1 MPPRQRPSDV
11 AADRARAEL
20 TRLVGELRRARVDR
34 GLRQVDVARSAGL
47 SGSRLSRIERGLVGS
62 LSISQLSL
70 LMAAVGLDL
79 SLRAFPVGQPIRDA
93 AHASLLAR
101 LRGS

>member
-79 SLRAFPVGQPIRDA
+79 SLRAFPAGQPIRDA